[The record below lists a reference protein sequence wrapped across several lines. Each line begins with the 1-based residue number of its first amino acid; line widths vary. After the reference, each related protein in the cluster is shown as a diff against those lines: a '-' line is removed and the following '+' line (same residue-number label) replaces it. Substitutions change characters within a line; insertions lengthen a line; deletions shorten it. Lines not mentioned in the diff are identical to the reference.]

1 MNEILWAMKKAIIH
15 HPQIKR
21 VKIFLFIN
29 FQQAK
34 VWWNP
39 LRWNKTRVFVPS
51 LSYLFQSL
59 FSKAAT
65 ETKFFM
71 STHWGLSAAIGNAQ

>member
-34 VWWNP
+34 VW
-39 LRWNKTRVFVPS
+39 
-51 LSYLFQSL
+51 
-59 FSKAAT
+59 
-65 ETKFFM
+65 
-71 STHWGLSAAIGNAQ
+71 